1 MALTTNFTDGSAMA
15 TDHAGHH
22 NAMAVKLNNAPPYPL
37 PRISGWYYDGS
48 VATYATATSTLAAN
62 TVTYQPF
69 LVGAPITVDRVMV
82 EVTTAGASNLVLGIF
97 NDTGA
102 CAPGTVL
109 LDAGVV
115 DPSSTGVKEA
125 TVSQALA
132 AGTLYWL
139 AAHNGA
145 AGVTLRGGVGT
156 GMLALGY
163 PSSGVTVART
173 HYTQALAY
181 TGALATAGTLTAA
194 GGGTGTQPVIKVR
207 VA

>member
-15 TDHAGHH
+15 TDHAAHH
-22 NAMAVKLNNAPPYPL
+22 DAMAVKLNTLPPYPL

-48 VATYATATSTLAAN
+48 VASYATATSSLAAN
-62 TVTYQPF
+62 TVIYQPF
-69 LVGAPITVDRVMV
+69 LTGAALTVDRIMV
-82 EVTTAGASNLVLGIF
+82 EVTTAGASNVVLGIF

-115 DPSSTGVKEA
+115 DPSTTGVKEA

-156 GMLALGY
+156 GMLGLGY
-163 PSSGVTVART
+163 PSSGVTVSRT
-173 HYTQALAY
+173 YYSQALTY
-181 TGALATAGTLTAA
+181 TGTLATAGSLTAA
-194 GGGTGTQPVIKVR
+194 GGGTGTQVVIKVR

>member
-15 TDHAGHH
+15 TDHAAHH
-22 NAMAVKLNNAPPYPL
+22 NAMAVKLNNLPPYPL

-48 VATYATATSTLAAN
+48 LASYATGTSSLAAN
-62 TVTYQPF
+62 TVMYLPF
-69 LVGAPITVDRVMV
+69 LVGAAITVDRILI
-82 EVTTAGASNLVLGIF
+82 EVTTAGASNVVLGIF

-115 DPSSTGVKEA
+115 DPSTTGNKEA

-145 AGVTLRGGVGT
+145 VGVTLRGGVGT

-163 PSSGVTVART
+163 PTNSVTVART
-173 HYTQALAY
+173 YYTQALTY
-181 TGALATAGTLTAA
+181 TGALATAGTLTAV
-194 GGGTGTQPVIKVR
+194 GGGTGTQPFVKVR